1 MLVYLLAPHYSKNC
15 KKKLFNTG
23 CGRFSS
29 RGLIIRD
36 QCGGWGGKGR
46 IGNKTCDKTICDK
59 THASQRYLQAAEDL
73 RCCSWC
79 FEQIFE
85 DRESFL
91 LQRKCA
97 MSASVEII
105 FFWAWLIILVWEN
118 EPKLKETTVNYFEF
132 RHQRSTEEYTLDN
145 SELVNQDARIVW
157 ASLIYSL
164 EVFRYNFLPHHFFP

>member
-1 MLVYLLAPHYSKNC
+1 MGREGKNW
-15 KKKLFNTG
+15 
-23 CGRFSS
+23 
-29 RGLIIRD
+29 RGLEPGD
-36 QCGGWGGKGR
+36 DVL
-46 IGNKTCDKTICDK
+46 TTFSK
-59 THASQRYLQAAEDL
+59 THASQPYLQAAEDL

-79 FEQIFE
+79 FEQAFE

-118 EPKLKETTVNYFEF
+118 EPKLKETTVNYFES
-132 RHQRSTEEYTLDN
+132 RHHQSIEEYTRDN

-157 ASLIYSL
+157 ASLISSVEVSRYDCLFHDCPLAGNTRRVL
-164 EVFRYNFLPHHFFP
+164 EILSVKLFRNLWCNYLQCRFL